1 MGGSRFILIRVP
13 ISSDKKQESMYGL
26 FVHRCREEAV
36 SGGSTV
42 FHLRTEK
49 LRDSGSQPSDRH
61 LWDRQQVIRL
71 KSKVRFIESQIKG
84 VKRQGPTPGV
94 RFTEVSVL

>member
-49 LRDSGSQPSDRH
+49 LRDSGSQP
-61 LWDRQQVIRL
+61 
-71 KSKVRFIESQIKG
+71 
-84 VKRQGPTPGV
+84 
-94 RFTEVSVL
+94 

>member
-1 MGGSRFILIRVP
+1 MGGGGGGARFILIRVP
-13 ISSDKKQESMYGL
+13 ITSDKKQESMYGL

-49 LRDSGSQPSDRH
+49 LRDSGSQP
-61 LWDRQQVIRL
+61 
-71 KSKVRFIESQIKG
+71 
-84 VKRQGPTPGV
+84 
-94 RFTEVSVL
+94 